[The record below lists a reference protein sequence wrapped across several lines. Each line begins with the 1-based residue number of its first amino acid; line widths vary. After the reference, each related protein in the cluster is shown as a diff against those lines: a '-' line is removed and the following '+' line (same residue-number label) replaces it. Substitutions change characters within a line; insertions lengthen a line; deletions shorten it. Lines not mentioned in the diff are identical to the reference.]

1 MKKKI
6 LLLFLMIC
14 GLCFSI
20 NVFAEDEV
28 IEEGSSDDV
37 IVQDDLCSLE
47 TKNKLRTLASNVTIN
62 YQPVEAS
69 DGVSGIDDEGNQVE
83 VLSYFFDVKIYNINS
98 QLKVIVKS
106 ADEENTNEILLTYKN
121 MGSDGA
127 ITARKKVGIE
137 LSNLIFEIYGSDET
151 GGCTIEKLRTIKLTL
166 PKYNNLAEREICSDI
181 PEFYMCQKYIS
192 YDINPEKFSEEV
204 KKYKEKKE
212 KDESDSE
219 AEVEDNNTVTDKA
232 ADLINKNKYIIV
244 GAIVLAGIII
254 TVIIVRRKK
263 SVL

>member
-1 MKKKI
+1 MKKNF
-6 LLLFLMIC
+6 LLLILMIC
-14 GLCFSI
+14 GLCISI
-20 NVFAEDEV
+20 NVFAEEAV
-28 IEEGSSDDV
+28 IEEEIIS
-37 IVQDDLCSLE
+37 QDTLCSLE
-47 TKNKLRTLASNVTIN
+47 KKNSLRTLAANVTIN
-62 YQPVEAS
+62 YQPVEVS
-69 DGVSGIDDEGNQVE
+69 DGTSGIDDEGNAVD
-83 VLSYFFDVKIYNINS
+83 VLSYYFDVKIYNINS
-98 QLKVIVKS
+98 QLKVLVKS
-106 ADEENTNEILLTYKN
+106 ADEENNNQVLLTYKN

-137 LSNLIFEIYGSDET
+137 LSNLVFEIYGSDET
-151 GGCTIEKLRTIKLTL
+151 GGCSIEKLRTIKLTL
-166 PKYNNLAEREICSDI
+166 PKYNNLAEREICADI

-192 YDINPEKFSEEV
+192 YDIKPEKFSEEV

-212 KDESDSE
+212 KEQSDSE

-244 GAIVLAGIII
+244 GAIVLAGVII

>member
-1 MKKKI
+1 MKKKF
-6 LLLFLMIC
+6 LLLILMIC

-20 NVFAEDEV
+20 NVFAEEESVEGNSEEV
-28 IEEGSSDDV
+28 ITQEA
-37 IVQDDLCSLE
+37 LCSLE
-47 TKNKLRTLASNVTIN
+47 KKNELRTLAANVTIN
-62 YQPVEAS
+62 YQPVEVA
-69 DGVSGIDDEGNQVE
+69 DGTSGIDDEGNAID
-83 VLSYFFDVKIYNINS
+83 VLSYYFDVKIYNINS

-106 ADEENTNEILLTYKN
+106 ADDENTNEILLTYKN

-127 ITARKKVGIE
+127 VTARKKVGVE
-137 LSNLIFEIYGSDET
+137 LSNLVFEIYGSDET
-151 GGCTIEKLRTIKLTL
+151 GGCSIEKLRTIKLTL
-166 PKYNNLAEREICSDI
+166 PKYNNLAEREICADI

-192 YDINPEKFSEEV
+192 YDIKPESFSEEV

-212 KDESDSE
+212 KQESDSE

-244 GAIVLAGIII
+244 GAIVVAGAIITIII
-254 TVIIVRRKK
+254 IRRKK